1 MKWTNGRKELEAR
14 ERKLHDS
21 RATGWLR
28 TAGAYK
34 AWEATCQND
43 HAHEAWGIHW
53 AAGAGVF
60 DTAAEAAYPMLLAQ
74 RAAACMLNVVTQRHL
89 SLQAPPRLHDLA
101 TAAQGKQTK
110 RHPPLIPEFHHFTRK
125 PVFEPLQPGTKLLAP
140 HLGGNSRE
148 ELQTEGGDQA
158 DNGEMRTMVRLTRNL

>member
-1 MKWTNGRKELEAR
+1 MIHGRLDGLEQLVLTKLW
-14 ERKLHDS
+14 KLHAKMTMHT
-21 RATGWLR
+21 RP
-28 TAGAYK
+28 GASIG
-34 AWEATCQND
+34 QLVR
-43 HAHEAWGIHW
+43 GF
-53 AAGAGVF
+53 F

-125 PVFEPLQPGTKLLAP
+125 PVDEPLQPGTKLLAP